1 MNINGH
7 ALVRRSYTGSAAVNG
22 YSYAMQG
29 GVRVGLTRR
38 LRDVQTERDGAEAV
52 ERKGVAKSSI
62 FSPLTEL

>member
-1 MNINGH
+1 M
-7 ALVRRSYTGSAAVNG
+7 NG

-52 ERKGVAKSSI
+52 ETKGVAKSSI